1 MKFGKARNRQR
12 IGIKKKRKVVP
23 LDEKL
28 SFKDVNWEKVA
39 KIFEPE
45 KEAILHTLRKET
57 DRYPRSC
64 EVLYLLGA
72 GVLLGGTILF
82 PGLPQ
87 VVAPLVG
94 GWEGYRRGRLS
105 QTIKRFKDQKL
116 VTIEEKNGEQ
126 IVIITKNGIVRALK
140 YKLEEM
146 KIRKTK
152 IWDKKWRLI
161 IFDIPEKK
169 KWFREIFR
177 ERLKILGLYRLQESV
192 YVYPYPCFDEI
203 EFLRQIYRVPFD
215 VKYVVAEKIEEQADL
230 RTFFDL

>member
-1 MKFGKARNRQR
+1 MGNKTRTR
-12 IGIKKKRKVVP
+12 IKRKRRIIP
-23 LDEKL
+23 LESKL
-28 SFKDVNWEKVA
+28 ALKDVDWEKVA

-45 KEAILHTLRKET
+45 KKTILDALRKEIN
-57 DRYPRSC
+57 RYPRSR

-87 VVAPLVG
+87 IVAPLVG

-105 QTIKRFKDQKL
+105 QTVKRFKKQKL
-116 VTIEEKNGEQ
+116 VKIEEENGEQ
-126 IVIITKNGIVRALK
+126 IVRITKNGIVRALK

-146 KIRKTK
+146 KIKKPK

-192 YVYPYPCFDEI
+192 YVYPYPCFNEI
-203 EFLRQIYRVPFD
+203 EFLRQIYRVPFE
-215 VKYVVAEKIEEQADL
+215 VKYVVAERIEEQEDL
-230 RTFFDL
+230 SKHFDP